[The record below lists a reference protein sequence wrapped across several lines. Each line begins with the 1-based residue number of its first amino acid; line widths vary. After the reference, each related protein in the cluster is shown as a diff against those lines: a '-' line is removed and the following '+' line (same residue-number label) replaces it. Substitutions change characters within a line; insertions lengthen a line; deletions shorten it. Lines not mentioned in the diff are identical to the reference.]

1 MENNFSIDVL
11 AEDGLGLAAKLL
23 LFFERKQINVKLMTL
38 EDLPED
44 EGCAFNFLVQTS
56 DLEVERTSL
65 FISKQVGVMDVG
77 FYPV

>member
-11 AEDGLGLAAKLL
+11 AEDSLGLAAKLL
-23 LFFERKQINVKLMTL
+23 MFFERKQINVKLMTL
-38 EDLPED
+38 EDLPENKS
-44 EGCAFNFLVQTS
+44 CSFNFLVEST

-77 FYPV
+77 FYAV